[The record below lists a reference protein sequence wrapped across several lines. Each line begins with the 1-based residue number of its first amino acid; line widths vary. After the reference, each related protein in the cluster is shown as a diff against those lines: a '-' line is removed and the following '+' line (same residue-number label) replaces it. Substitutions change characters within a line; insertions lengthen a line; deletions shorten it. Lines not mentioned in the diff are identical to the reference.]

1 MKKSM
6 MAGIA
11 VALFSWAMS
20 FSSQAAVT
28 SPLLGYCGP
37 ENEGEFK
44 QLVYYYP
51 NGWVKQYYEF
61 TCDGNQW
68 QNTAYWVCTQQGYCT
83 NLS

>member
-1 MKKSM
+1 MKNWI

-11 VALFSWAMS
+11 VALLSGGMT
-20 FSSQAAVT
+20 FSSQAAT
-28 SPLLGYCGP
+28 TLPSLGYCGP
-37 ENEGEFK
+37 ENEGEWK
-44 QLVYYYP
+44 QIAYYYP
-51 NGWVKQYYEF
+51 NGLLKQYYEF